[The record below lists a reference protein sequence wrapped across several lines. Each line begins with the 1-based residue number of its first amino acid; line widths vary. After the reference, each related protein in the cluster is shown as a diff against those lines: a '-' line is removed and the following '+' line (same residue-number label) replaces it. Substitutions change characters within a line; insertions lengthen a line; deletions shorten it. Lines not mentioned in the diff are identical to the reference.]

1 MRRGRRPRAPPASRQ
16 LRIPTAATPPFP
28 RISIPPPAPPRLSG
42 SAPGVGGA
50 ESPQPG
56 ASLEPRTPFPLP
68 GERVGPAPK
77 PLAAMAVSCFIIK
90 SVFFSCLSPSPVH
103 FSVSLL
109 RASVCFSCSLRALA
123 SQPPLSISVSLFLPQ
138 RPVPPSLILPLASL
152 SQWPRSVPAVPPSP
166 WPAPRGSPSRSHLL
180 LSRLPAAP
188 FSLQVSDSLHLGP
201 AAPPRLGRSLP
212 SPLPPAGGGRC
223 CDATG
228 RGQEGGADA
237 AAASRGPGLL
247 CGRRAAGGGVG
258 CGRRPKKARRLPSGD
273 AQPGPALP
281 CGWARP
287 PLRIHVRVRTA
298 AGAGEVREEV
308 GGKGAPRARLGVARQ
323 RPRSGSLCTGGRPGG
338 GEGGVGGPWVRS
350 GMGPDGGEAPGAG
363 SLAWRGFGWGTRP
376 SGSARASFASAWEAR
391 GVREADP
398 GLRACGRGRT
408 QTSPLRPGPQVP
420 EPGASPGAASPG
432 LGPLPPL

>member
-1 MRRGRRPRAPPASRQ
+1 MTRRGGGRKGELT
-16 LRIPTAATPPFP
+16 LR
-28 RISIPPPAPPRLSG
+28 
-42 SAPGVGGA
+42 
-50 ESPQPG
+50 
-56 ASLEPRTPFPLP
+56 LP
-68 GERVGPAPK
+68 
-77 PLAAMAVSCFIIK
+77 
-90 SVFFSCLSPSPVH
+90 
-103 FSVSLL
+103 
-109 RASVCFSCSLRALA
+109 
-123 SQPPLSISVSLFLPQ
+123 
-138 RPVPPSLILPLASL
+138 
-152 SQWPRSVPAVPPSP
+152 
-166 WPAPRGSPSRSHLL
+166 
-180 LSRLPAAP
+180 PAAP
-188 FSLQVSDSLHLGP
+188 AFC
-201 AAPPRLGRSLP
+201 
-212 SPLPPAGGGRC
+212 AGG
-223 CDATG
+223 
-228 RGQEGGADA
+228 
-237 AAASRGPGLL
+237 
-247 CGRRAAGGGVG
+247 GRRAAGGGVG

-298 AGAGEVREEV
+298 AGAGEV
-308 GGKGAPRARLGVARQ
+308 GGEGAPRARLGVARQ

-338 GEGGVGGPWVRS
+338 GEGGVGGPWVCS